1 MQLILASQSPRRRSF
16 MEQLGYSFTCHAA
29 DIDESVHGDEP
40 ADDYVLRVAKAKVQ
54 EIAKQYDSATIV
66 LGSDTCVAVDNHI
79 LGKPVDYQDYLRHMQ
94 LLSGKVHQ
102 VLTAVVLVQGERE
115 EQVLVT
121 TDVAFKALFEQ
132 EIEYYWRTGEPQDK
146 AGSYGIQGFAGQF
159 VESIN
164 GSYTSVVGLPLV
176 ETNQLLQAFGL
187 TPNFES

>member
-1 MQLILASQSPRRRSF
+1 MQLVLASQSPRRRSF

-79 LGKPVDYQDYLRHMQ
+79 LGKPLDFQDYLRHMQ

-121 TDVAFKALFEQ
+121 TDVAFKALSEQ

>member
-16 MEQLGYSFTCHAA
+16 LEQLGYSFTCHAA

-102 VLTAVVLVQGERE
+102 VLTAVVLVQGERA

-121 TDVAFKALFEQ
+121 TDVTFKALSEQ